1 MTEMLGLIFSLIGA
15 VPIVWG
21 VFRFMR
27 RGSPSNKLETF
38 LPLKNDLSGEA
49 LVTIGQYEISRK
61 MRIALTRLYI
71 GNLDFSGVTGL
82 RIEQWGPA
90 SSGAYRVSLFRNW
103 VELASE
109 DLYLTFGSIQRL
121 FSILIQESKNFE
133 QNDDAAVNMD
143 DASEEAP
150 PGIFGVLSKFAL
162 EDGLTGLSE
171 ELDDYFEM
179 AYKRMSFVEISKSRF
194 VLWQTVNLSISI
206 GKGKLLAL
214 LNRVAMSRQTSK

>member
-1 MTEMLGLIFSLIGA
+1 MTEMLGMIFSLIGA

-61 MRIALTRLYI
+61 MRIALTRLHI
-71 GNLDFSGVTGL
+71 GNLDFSGVNGL
-82 RIEQWGPA
+82 RIEQWGPG
-90 SSGAYRVSLFRNW
+90 SSGSYRVSLFRNW
-103 VELASE
+103 VELASK
-109 DLYLTFGSIQRL
+109 DLYLTIGSSQRL

-143 DASEEAP
+143 DASEEALP
-150 PGIFGVLSKFAL
+150 RIFGLLSKFTL
-162 EDGLTGLSE
+162 EDGLPGLSE
-171 ELDDYFEM
+171 ELNDYFELG
-179 AYKRMSFVEISKSRF
+179 YKKMSLLEISKSRF
-194 VLWQTVNLSISI
+194 VLWQTVNLSISL
-206 GKGKLLAL
+206 GKGKL
-214 LNRVAMSRQTSK
+214 RSFVEKVATRRQASK